1 MSAEAWVGLAAL
13 VCGVLTAIGTGVIIW
28 MSRVHWLLAGIK
40 ADISNLASQLTL
52 AAADLGKVWSELD
65 RMKERLTKVEVKLR
79 LQPERGSWINRRQA
93 LEEKEQPNPYDS
105 TDDEDSDDAN
115 TAEKG

>member
-79 LQPERGSWINRRQA
+79 LQPERGSWISWKA
-93 LEEKEQPNPYDS
+93 LEEKQQPNPMDS
-105 TDDEDSDDAN
+105 TEEDSDDAN
-115 TAEKG
+115 AT

>member
-13 VCGVLTAIGTGVIIW
+13 VCGILTAIGTGVIIW

-40 ADISNLASQLTL
+40 ADLANLAAQLTL
-52 AAADLGKVWSELD
+52 AAADLGKVWGEID

-93 LEEKEQPNPYDS
+93 LEEKQQPNPMDS
-105 TDDEDSDDAN
+105 TEEDSDDADA
-115 TAEKG
+115 T